1 MKISLVIITK
11 NEERHLDETIT
22 SCVDLVN
29 EVIIV
34 DSGSTDSTAQIALK
48 HNVSLYYNEFLGF
61 GLQKKFAVSMARN
74 EWVLCLDAD
83 EKLSSE
89 LRKNIKKELD
99 NPQFDAYT
107 LTRRNKFLGKYL
119 KHGAGY
125 PDNSIRLFN
134 INKARWS
141 NDLVHEHV
149 IVGGKVGCL
158 QGDYLHDSA
167 ESLGKYLDK
176 QNQYTSTQAE
186 TMMTNNKQFN
196 LSKLLVSP
204 IWHFIKYFFIKLGFL
219 DGIPGLIHILIGS
232 WNSFAKYAKLYEKIY
247 NNKNNKG

>member
-11 NEERHLDETIT
+11 NEERHLDETIS
-22 SCVDLVN
+22 SCVDLVD
-29 EVIIV
+29 EIIVV

-48 HNVSLYYNEFLGF
+48 HNARLHYNEFLGF
-61 GLQKKFAVSMARN
+61 GLQKNFAVSLASN

-99 NPQFDAYT
+99 NPQFDAYV

-134 INKARWS
+134 VNKARWS

-149 IVGGKVGCL
+149 IVDGKTGCL

-176 QNQYTSTQAE
+176 QNQYTSIQAD
-186 TMMTNNKQFN
+186 MMIAKNKRFS
-196 LSKLLVSP
+196 LAKLLISP
-204 IWHFIKYFFIKLGFL
+204 TWHFIKYFFIKLGFL
-219 DGIPGLIHILIGS
+219 DGVPGLVHTLIGS
-232 WNSFAKYAKLYEKIY
+232 WNSFAKYAKLYERIY